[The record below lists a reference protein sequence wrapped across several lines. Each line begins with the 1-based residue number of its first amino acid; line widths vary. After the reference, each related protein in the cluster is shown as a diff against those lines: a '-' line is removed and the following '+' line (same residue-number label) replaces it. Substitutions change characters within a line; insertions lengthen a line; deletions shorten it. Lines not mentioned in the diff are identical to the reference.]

1 MFPLATLLASTNGST
16 VAKNV
21 GIWMSFQHSSK
32 KMTSM
37 FPKRCFAKGGN
48 CNGIVSRIWWS
59 FKLAS
64 SHHEVRILFCEA
76 PGEVDSPL
84 KTRKK
89 CQSWVGILRCNKSP
103 NGETSLDR
111 LRQVISAL
119 HSFHIQLNMVKSLSF
134 WNVQVS
140 VHLPNSHQISFKSRS
155 RISNDINT
163 KTRSQTFLPHG
174 FLGMSSLALFQL
186 SKHAKS

>member
-1 MFPLATLLASTNGST
+1 M
-16 VAKNV
+16 
-21 GIWMSFQHSSK
+21 WMSFQHSSK

-37 FPKRCFAKGGN
+37 LPKRCLAKGGN
-48 CNGIVSRIWWS
+48 CNGIVSNIWWS

-64 SHHEVRILFCEA
+64 IHHQVRILFCKA

-103 NGETSLDR
+103 NGEASLDR

-119 HSFHIQLNMVKSLSF
+119 HFIPHTTQH
-134 WNVQVS
+134 VQVIVFVGMFKFLS
-140 VHLPNSHQISFKSRS
+140 ISPTLIKYPLNQGLGYQI
-155 RISNDINT
+155 DINT
-163 KTRSQTFLPHG
+163 KTRSRTFLPHV
-174 FLGMSSLALFQL
+174 FLGDEFFGPVSIE
-186 SKHAKS
+186 